1 MLPTKYLE
9 IVYEISWKNV
19 FIHLLEIEILVTCV
33 KVFNMSLDST
43 SRHLAKYNVVK
54 YNVN

>member
-1 MLPTKYLE
+1 MKYPRKMF
-9 IVYEISWKNV
+9 S
-19 FIHLLEIEILVTCV
+19 FTCV